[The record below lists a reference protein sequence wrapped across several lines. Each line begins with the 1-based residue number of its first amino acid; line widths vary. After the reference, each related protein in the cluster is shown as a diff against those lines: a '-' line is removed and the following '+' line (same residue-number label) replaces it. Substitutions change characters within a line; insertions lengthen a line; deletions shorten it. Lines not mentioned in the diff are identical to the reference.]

1 MTLQAGISLERQRAR
16 IGETVDVLVDRA
28 TASGGVGRT
37 VGDAPEVDG
46 VVHIDGT
53 VRAGDW
59 ARVRVTEADIH
70 DLRGV
75 SLAD

>member
-1 MTLQAGISLERQRAR
+1 MTLQAGISLERQCAR

-28 TASGGVGRT
+28 NASGGVGRT

-59 ARVRVTEADIH
+59 ARVRITEADTH
-70 DLRGV
+70 DLHGAAV
-75 SLAD
+75 PV